1 MLLGPKALNARR
13 SGASNAVDRAREA
26 EEDRALIAQAQ
37 AGDMGAFRRLV
48 ERNER
53 RAFAV
58 AFALLRD
65 ENDAREIVQEA
76 FLRAFKSLDGFKGT
90 SAFFTWLYRIITNLS
105 IDLKRKPG
113 RQVLDLDESRLSADE
128 ALVDFPALGHS
139 SGTNPADDVRRTEIA
154 GRLQAALDA
163 LPPYHRAVIVLREVE
178 GMSYEEMAQVMGVS
192 KGTIM
197 SRLFHARQKLQRA
210 LADCYEEQIGERGP
224 VEVLADGA
232 AVGEHGGDS

>member
-1 MLLGPKALNARR
+1 
-13 SGASNAVDRAREA
+13 
-26 EEDRALIAQAQ
+26 
-37 AGDMGAFRRLV
+37 MGAFRRLV

-76 FLRAFKSLDGFKGT
+76 FLRAFKGLDSFKGT
-90 SAFFTWLYRIITNLS
+90 SAFFTWLYRIVTNLS

-113 RQVLDLDESRLSADE
+113 RQVVDLDESRLSADE
-128 ALVDFPALGHS
+128 ASVDFPALGRS
-139 SGTNPADDVRRTEIA
+139 GGTNPADDVRRTEIA
-154 GRLQAALDA
+154 GRLQVALDA
-163 LPPYHRAVIVLREVE
+163 LPPYHCAVIVLREVD
-178 GMSYEEMAQVMGVS
+178 GMSYEEMAQAMGVS

-210 LADCYEEQIGERGP
+210 LADCYGEQIGERP
-224 VEVLADGA
+224 AIGA
-232 AVGEHGGDS
+232 LVAGDAVGGRGGDS

>member
-1 MLLGPKALNARR
+1 LGAKALNTRR
-13 SGASNAVDRAREA
+13 PVASNAPDRAREA

-76 FLRAFKSLDGFKGT
+76 FLRAFKSLDSFKGT
-90 SAFFTWLYRIITNLS
+90 SAFFTWVYRIITNLS

-113 RQVLDLDESRLSADE
+113 RQVVDLDESRLSADE
-128 ALVDFPALGHS
+128 ASVDFPALGR

-154 GRLQAALDA
+154 GRLQVALDA
-163 LPPYHRAVIVLREVE
+163 LPPYHRAVIVLREVD
-178 GMSYEEMAQVMGVS
+178 GMSYEEMAQAMGVS

-210 LADCYEEQIGERGP
+210 LADCYVEQIGERPAIGQL
-224 VEVLADGA
+224 VVGD
-232 AVGEHGGDS
+232 AVGERGGDS